1 MIFHKV
7 TQDEITNAKHNNE
20 IKLMNKLA
28 KKFVK
33 QHKTP
38 TIKRFDNWIS
48 SKSSSFSIYI
58 SILALIISIIALFC

>member
-7 TQDEITNAKHNNE
+7 TQEEITNAKHNGE
-20 IKLMNKLA
+20 IKLVNKLA

-33 QHKTP
+33 QHRTQI
-38 TIKRFDNWIS
+38 IKRFDIWIS